1 MSGYKKPK
9 VQLHREFLYLNHD
22 TVINSL
28 SAFEAGKVDEIIE
41 KVTEAREGGIDASL
55 GYGPVKAGGS
65 KKKTSN
71 VEEELTRSRTNFS
84 AFEAWRSHLEGAG
97 AFGELDEW
105 NLDTRNE
112 IGVGDTIVFKARV
125 QLSPLQSL
133 FLTFIDFA
141 NQAGDPDSVFKQPAA
156 QLAETKKN
164 ARRMA
169 GWMRGK
175 DDGKSILVSLNPL
188 GITTPRVSARLD
200 EKYLIGGTEIAEGEF
215 TVIAQVESLVQATES
230 IPAIRVLR
238 ETPPT
243 PKETEVITESLQG
256 FVEAGAALGVEI
268 TDDDLTLRYPGVI
281 FHPIAIY
288 R

>member
-9 VQLHREFLYLNHD
+9 VQLHREFLYLNYD

-41 KVTEAREGGIDASL
+41 KVSETREGGVEGGL
-55 GYGPVKAGGS
+55 GYGPTKVGGA
-65 KKKTSN
+65 KKKSSN
-71 VEEELTRSRTNFS
+71 VEEELKRSRTSFS
-84 AFEAWRSHLEGAG
+84 AFEAWRAHLESAG
-97 AFGELDEW
+97 AFGELDDWDLE
-105 NLDTRNE
+105 TRQE
-112 IGVGDTIVFKARV
+112 ISVGDTIVFKAVV

-141 NQAGDPDSVFKQPAA
+141 NQASDPDSVFKQPTA

-169 GWMRGK
+169 GWMKGRE
-175 DDGKSILVSLNPL
+175 DSKSILVSVQPL
-188 GITTPRVSARLD
+188 GKTQPRVSARLD
-200 EKYLIGGTEIAEGEF
+200 EKYIVGGTEVVIGEF
-215 TVIAQVESLVQATES
+215 TVIAQVETLIGEDDA
-230 IPAIRVLR
+230 IPTIRVLR

-243 PKETEVITESLQG
+243 PKETEVINEALTG
-256 FVEAGAALGVEI
+256 FVEAGAALGVDVTHE
-268 TDDDLTLRYPGVI
+268 DLTLRYPGVI
-281 FHPIAIY
+281 LHPIAIY